1 MIHLS
6 TKSDY
11 AIKAL
16 VRLALADGSAPVTAR
31 DIVAF
36 TGVPPKF
43 LEQVMH
49 DLRQAGLV
57 ESQRGKGGG
66 YVIARDPASVSFAD
80 VIDLI
85 DGRRADPLVRPLG
98 SPSSNGGKGRMRGGD
113 QAESPGR
120 PGMARSAGVHARH
133 PRLGD
138 HRRRRRPGRRG
149 PHVLHLTGE
158 EQT

>member
-6 TKSDY
+6 TKSEY

-16 VRLALADGSAPVTAR
+16 VRLALANGPGPVQAR
-31 DIVAF
+31 EIVAF
-36 TGVPPKF
+36 TGIPPKF

-66 YVIARDPASVSFAD
+66 YTLARDPATLSFAD

-85 DGRRADPLVRPLG
+85 DG
-98 SPSSNGGKGRMRGGD
+98 SHGGKGRMRGGD
-113 QAESPGR
+113 QAEPLVAPVWRAVRECTRAVLGSATIADAA
-120 PGMARSAGVHARH
+120 ARAAET
-133 PRLGD
+133 PMYYI
-138 HRRRRRPGRRG
+138 
-149 PHVLHLTGE
+149 
-158 EQT
+158 

>member
-1 MIHLS
+1 LIHLS

-16 VRLALADGSAPVTAR
+16 VRLALADGDAPVTAR

-36 TGVPPKF
+36 TGAPPKF

-85 DGRRADPLVRPLG
+85 DGRRGPVVARDGAPG
-98 SPSSNGGKGRMRGGD
+98 SNGGKGRMRGGD
-113 QAESPGR
+113 QAEALVAPVWHEVRECTRAVLGSATIADAA
-120 PGMARSAGVHARH
+120 ARAAEA
-133 PRLGD
+133 PMYYI
-138 HRRRRRPGRRG
+138 
-149 PHVLHLTGE
+149 
-158 EQT
+158 

>member
-6 TKSDY
+6 TKSGY

-16 VRLALADGSAPVTAR
+16 VRLALANGDAPVAAR

-36 TGVPPKF
+36 TGIPPKF

-57 ESQRGKGGG
+57 ESRRGKGGG
-66 YVIARDPASVSFAD
+66 YVIARDPAAVSFAD

-85 DGRRADPLVRPLG
+85 DGPRPAAGASRATAPG
-98 SPSSNGGKGRMRGGD
+98 TNGGKGRMRGGD
-113 QAESPGR
+113 QAEALVAPVWSAVRECTRAILGSATIADAA
-120 PGMARSAGVHARH
+120 ARANDE
-133 PRLGD
+133 PMYYI
-138 HRRRRRPGRRG
+138 
-149 PHVLHLTGE
+149 
-158 EQT
+158 

>member
-1 MIHLS
+1 VSSRIS
-6 TKSDY
+6 TRSEY

-16 VRLALADGSAPVTAR
+16 VRLALTDGTAPVSAR

-49 DLRQAGLV
+49 DLRRAGLV

-66 YVIARDPASVSFAD
+66 YVLSRDPATVSFAD

-85 DGRRADPLVRPLG
+85 DG
-98 SPSSNGGKGRMRGGD
+98 PSAGTVAGPVETAGSNGGKGRMRGGD
-113 QAESPGR
+113 QAEALVAPVWREVRECTRAVLGSATIADAA
-120 PGMARSAGVHARH
+120 ARAAEA
-133 PRLGD
+133 PMYYI
-138 HRRRRRPGRRG
+138 
-149 PHVLHLTGE
+149 
-158 EQT
+158 

>member
-1 MIHLS
+1 VIHLS

-31 DIVAF
+31 DIGAF

-49 DLRQAGLV
+49 DLRQGGLV

-85 DGRRADPLVRPLG
+85 DGRRADPLPGRAGAPG
-98 SPSSNGGKGRMRGGD
+98 SNGGKGRMHGGD
-113 QAESPGR
+113 QVDVLVAPVWREVRECTRAILGSATIADAAARAAEAP
-120 PGMARSAGVHARH
+120 MYYI
-133 PRLGD
+133 
-138 HRRRRRPGRRG
+138 
-149 PHVLHLTGE
+149 
-158 EQT
+158 

>member
-16 VRLALADGSAPVTAR
+16 VRLALADGAAPVTAR

-36 TGVPPKF
+36 TGIPPKF

-57 ESQRGKGGG
+57 ESQRGRGGG
-66 YVIARDPASVSFAD
+66 YVIARDPATVSFAD

-85 DGRRADPLVRPLG
+85 DGRRAAPNARAG
-98 SPSSNGGKGRMRGGD
+98 SPGSNSGAARMRGGGRAD
-113 QAESPGR
+113 ALVAPVWREVRDCTRAILGSATIADAAARAAEAP
-120 PGMARSAGVHARH
+120 MYYI
-133 PRLGD
+133 
-138 HRRRRRPGRRG
+138 
-149 PHVLHLTGE
+149 
-158 EQT
+158 

>member
-16 VRLALADGSAPVTAR
+16 VRLALADGTSPVSAR

-36 TGVPPKF
+36 TGIPPKF

-57 ESQRGKGGG
+57 ESRRGKGGG
-66 YVIARDPASVSFAD
+66 YVIARDPASLSFAD

-85 DGRRADPLVRPLG
+85 DGRRADPLGGRAGYPG
-98 SPSSNGGKGRMRGGD
+98 SNGGKGRMHGGD
-113 QAESPGR
+113 QADALVAPVWREVRECTRAILGSATIADAA
-120 PGMARSAGVHARH
+120 ARAAEA
-133 PRLGD
+133 PMYYI
-138 HRRRRRPGRRG
+138 
-149 PHVLHLTGE
+149 
-158 EQT
+158 

>member
-1 MIHLS
+1 VSSRIS
-6 TKSDY
+6 TRSEY

-16 VRLALADGSAPVTAR
+16 VRLALADGTAPVSAR

-49 DLRQAGLV
+49 DLRRAGLV

-66 YVIARDPASVSFAD
+66 YVLARDPATVSFAD

-85 DGRRADPLVRPLG
+85 DGPTPGTVAGPAEAAG
-98 SPSSNGGKGRMRGGD
+98 SNGAKGRMRGGD
-113 QAESPGR
+113 QAEALVAPVWREVRERTRAILG
-120 PGMARSAGVHARH
+120 SATIAEAASRATET
-133 PRLGD
+133 PMYYI
-138 HRRRRRPGRRG
+138 
-149 PHVLHLTGE
+149 
-158 EQT
+158 

>member
-1 MIHLS
+1 VIHLS
-6 TKSDY
+6 TRSDY

-16 VRLALADGSAPVTAR
+16 VRLALADGTAPVTAR

-57 ESQRGKGGG
+57 ESQRGKRGG

-80 VIDLI
+80 VIDAI
-85 DGRRADPLVRPLG
+85 DGRRAGPAG
-98 SPSSNGGKGRMRGGD
+98 EGAAAGSNGGKGRMQGG
-113 QAESPGR
+113 GR
-120 PGMARSAGVHARH
+120 ADALVAPVWREVRECTRAILGSATIADAAARATAA
-133 PRLGD
+133 PMYYI
-138 HRRRRRPGRRG
+138 
-149 PHVLHLTGE
+149 
-158 EQT
+158 